1 MDFPQNK
8 RNRLAQAPMPDR
20 YNEDWRFGR
29 PHKYATALADL
40 LSSLEPHAGQVTIE
54 APPGIALDLGNDSM
68 EQEQAMGTI
77 GSDALLALHLKR
89 FGQGAA
95 ICLKEGLE
103 LEEPITITYETE
115 GLFTPTTTILAA
127 PGAKA
132 RIIERH
138 ICHGAA
144 TLFCTRSVRV
154 MPGADICLELHE
166 EGSGTSRAMNVS
178 HISNKGGRIRH
189 LTTHSSHLWAR
200 EETIAEIIE
209 SKDGSADVQLYS
221 ANRLKGK
228 ETLDQHTRQIHHT
241 GNAASNLLYKNVL
254 DGDATAIFA
263 GNIYVAPH
271 AHQTNAYQANRNMM
285 LSEKATVHSLP
296 GLEILAD
303 HVRCSHGSATA
314 PMDSEQLFYLLA
326 RGIPQ
331 HEAQLLVADGFLAD
345 ALARFK
351 GE

>member
-1 MDFPQNK
+1 
-8 RNRLAQAPMPDR
+8 MPDR
-20 YNEDWRFGR
+20 YNENWRFGR
-29 PHKYATALADL
+29 PHKYAIALADL
-40 LSSLEPHAGQVTIE
+40 LSSPEPNTGRVTIT
-54 APPGIALDLGNDSM
+54 APPGVAIGLASDSL
-68 EQEQAMGTI
+68 EQEQTMGSI
-77 GSDALLALHLKR
+77 GSDALLALHLER

-95 ICLKEGLE
+95 ICLREGLE
-103 LEEPITITYETE
+103 LAEPITITYETE
-115 GLFTPTTTILAA
+115 GLFTPTTIILAA
-127 PGAKA
+127 PGTKA

-138 ICHGAA
+138 ISRGAA

-154 MPGADICLELHE
+154 MPGADVCLELHE
-166 EGSGTSRAMNVS
+166 EGSGTSRAMNIS
-178 HISNKGGRIRH
+178 HLSNWGGRIRH
-189 LTTHSSHLWAR
+189 LTTHSSHLWSR
-200 EETIAEIIE
+200 EETTAEIME

-228 ETLDQHTRQIHHT
+228 ETLDQHTRQIHRT

-254 DGDATAIFA
+254 DGHATAVFA

-285 LSEKATVHSLP
+285 LSEQATVHSLP

-314 PMDSEQLFYLLA
+314 PMDREQLFYLLS

-331 HEAQLLVADGFLAD
+331 HAAQLLVADGFLAD